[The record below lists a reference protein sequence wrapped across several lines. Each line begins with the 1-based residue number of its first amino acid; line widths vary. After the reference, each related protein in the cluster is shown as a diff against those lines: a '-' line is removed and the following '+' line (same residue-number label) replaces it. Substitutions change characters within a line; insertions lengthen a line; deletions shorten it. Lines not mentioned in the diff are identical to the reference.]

1 MTIYYF
7 EDEKDSFLEEIERF
21 SVDYPVVCLPA
32 GDIGAAIGEGNILLS
47 KSCLNET
54 TYSPIDLLR
63 EELVFEIKPLS
74 VEKHISLGVE
84 DTKEGDSP
92 NPSYNH
98 IRNMGRKSKKRN
110 F

>member
-7 EDEKDSFLEEIERF
+7 EDEKESFLKEIERF

-47 KSCLNET
+47 KNYLYEPA
-54 TYSPIDLLR
+54 YAPVDLLK
-63 EELVFEIKPLS
+63 EHLVFEIKALPKTKDILF
-74 VEKHISLGVE
+74 GME